1 MQGISRRSFVSVAA
15 AGLASLATMEE
26 AQGARIYHTTD
37 WQMSAFD
44 DLLKSKYE
52 IKQMWDIT
60 AIDDGSAF
68 DHMGNALNGLH
79 FGFGIPNEQIKI
91 AAAIRGKATVMNFN
105 DAMWEK
111 YKIGELAKVDDPKT
125 KKPALRNVFFASDA
139 GNPPKYKSMDPNNDD
154 SFEEDSS
161 IEALQRRGMQLLA
174 CHMAVE
180 AMAMMTIGK
189 LKLTTSKDAMIDE
202 FQKNL
207 LPGVIV
213 VPSMVSAIPMLQT
226 KGHFSYIRM

>member
-1 MQGISRRSFVSVAA
+1 VKGISRRSFVSVAA
-15 AGLASLATMEE
+15 AGIASLATLEE
-26 AQGARIYHTTD
+26 AEAARIYHTAD
-37 WQMSAFD
+37 WHMPAFN

-60 AIDDGSAF
+60 AVDDGSAF
-68 DHMGNALNGLH
+68 DHMCNALNGLH
-79 FGFGIPNEQIKI
+79 FGFGVPDEQIKL
-91 AAAIRGKATVMNFN
+91 AAAIRSKATVLNFN

-111 YKIGELAKVDDPKT
+111 YRIGELAKAEDPKT
-125 KKPALRNVFFASDA
+125 KKPALRNIFFRSEA
-139 GNPPKYKSMDPNNDD
+139 GNPPKYKSADPNSDD

-161 IEALQRRGMQLLA
+161 IEALQKRGVQLLA
-174 CHMAVE
+174 CHMAIG
-180 AMAMMTIGK
+180 AMAMVTIDK
-189 LKLTTSKDAMIDE
+189 LKLKVSKDELADE
-202 FQKNL
+202 LHKNL